1 MGKTKRK
8 HNSELIKFRKT
19 LKRPM
24 INILQIMPEGF
35 SEDMF
40 LSEFKALYAYLW
52 DDICAKAQEYHRMDI
67 GLQKK
72 GFPKRY
78 YFPSPNN
85 YLKTIATPFIKNKR
99 LYAELKV
106 DAEKRNEL
114 KIALMQQCEVKQKGR
129 KEKLENNLK
138 YIQTVNPSYSNYYID
153 TYFKIK
159 HSNPID
165 VDERYAVL
173 VEASKYKSPETIK
186 FLHKVN
192 ASERNFHLRNFAFL
206 TLLKFGVK
214 EVRLRKNRKGKKRK
228 GDELIP
234 TQIETPK
241 DLINHIYNSQLE
253 QMKSYDLFLSHSSI
267 DGKLLLKLKSILNH
281 SNINIYI
288 DWVNDRDALKRELTN
303 ADTANAIIERLKS
316 SNALLYVHTDASLNS
331 RWTPWELGFFHALKN
346 KVCVYNPDNIEKAA
360 YLDIY
365 PTVIL
370 KDEVFFIET
379 DNGLLPLKEW
389 IENK

>member
-1 MGKTKRK
+1 
-8 HNSELIKFRKT
+8 
-19 LKRPM
+19 
-24 INILQIMPEGF
+24 MPEGF

-52 DDICAKAQEYHRMDI
+52 DDICAKAREYHRMDI

-85 YLKTIATPFIKNKR
+85 YLKTIAEPFIKNKR

-114 KIALMQQCEVKQKGR
+114 KIVLIQQCEVKQKGR

-159 HSNPID
+159 RSNPID
-165 VDERYAVL
+165 IDERYAVL

-192 ASERNFHLRNFAFL
+192 ASERNSHLRNFAFL
-206 TLLKFGVK
+206 TLQKFGVK
-214 EVRLRKNRKGKKRK
+214 EVRLRKNRNGKKRK

-267 DGKLLLKLKSILNH
+267 DSELLLKLKSILNH

-346 KVCVYNPDNIEKAA
+346 KVCIYNPDNIEKAA